1 MGKEAAGRKGK
12 RDRRIPGIIG
22 SKNNGRSASAYIS
35 QAVQEGGR
43 SDGDGARNKK
53 QAVSKKKKRKKKE
66 KQIASISLWGQI
78 FFFFKQEVV
87 IPSLCSVVTS
97 SIKYIKPPHKKGIKQ
112 SI

>member
-53 QAVSKKKKRKKKE
+53 QAVSKKKKGKKKRNRLLPFLSG
-66 KQIASISLWGQI
+66 AR
-78 FFFFKQEVV
+78 FFFFL
-87 IPSLCSVVTS
+87 SRRL
-97 SIKYIKPPHKKGIKQ
+97 
-112 SI
+112 